1 MNDVLDWVLYA
12 RDEVHNVTTV
22 YVNQYLKA
30 QRVLDPGRL
39 PTAIQP
45 IGIVLFLR
53 LGSKIPVCFKGYRPR
68 ALHRVQPDMPLP
80 CSLSADIL
88 QSSRLHRF

>member
-39 PTAIQP
+39 PTAIFLNLDVSESLKTP
-45 IGIVLFLR
+45 YFPGVSTSLFLWR
-53 LGSKIPVCFKGYRPR
+53 SQSLPPSLTLKGGKIGGNFFSG
-68 ALHRVQPDMPLP
+68 
-80 CSLSADIL
+80 
-88 QSSRLHRF
+88 

>member
-39 PTAIQP
+39 PTANVSMRINEMGLVGP
-45 IGIVLFLR
+45 EN
-53 LGSKIPVCFKGYRPR
+53 P
-68 ALHRVQPDMPLP
+68 
-80 CSLSADIL
+80 
-88 QSSRLHRF
+88 

>member
-39 PTAIQP
+39 PTATP
-45 IGIVLFLR
+45 
-53 LGSKIPVCFKGYRPR
+53 S
-68 ALHRVQPDMPLP
+68 LHQ
-80 CSLSADIL
+80 LSAPL
-88 QSSRLHRF
+88 V

>member
-39 PTAIQP
+39 PTANISMRINEMDLTGPKNPQLP
-45 IGIVLFLR
+45 RGFADTDRTSETAGNAKIGL
-53 LGSKIPVCFKGYRPR
+53 
-68 ALHRVQPDMPLP
+68 
-80 CSLSADIL
+80 
-88 QSSRLHRF
+88 

>member
-39 PTAIQP
+39 PTAM
-45 IGIVLFLR
+45 IGLIANHF
-53 LGSKIPVCFKGYRPR
+53 GS
-68 ALHRVQPDMPLP
+68 AEHQLLPLP
-80 CSLSADIL
+80 AGQGATLGQPRCSPAMY
-88 QSSRLHRF
+88 RTANP

>member
-39 PTAIQP
+39 PTASILLKIENNP
-45 IGIVLFLR
+45 NLEPRNGAVLR
-53 LGSKIPVCFKGYRPR
+53 CF
-68 ALHRVQPDMPLP
+68 RVGDRTFETLK
-80 CSLSADIL
+80 SG
-88 QSSRLHRF
+88 

>member
-39 PTAIQP
+39 PTA
-45 IGIVLFLR
+45 
-53 LGSKIPVCFKGYRPR
+53 
-68 ALHRVQPDMPLP
+68 
-80 CSLSADIL
+80 
-88 QSSRLHRF
+88 SRLLVSMIY

>member
-39 PTAIQP
+39 PTAIALNK
-45 IGIVLFLR
+45 ISA
-53 LGSKIPVCFKGYRPR
+53 LGVG
-68 ALHRVQPDMPLP
+68 
-80 CSLSADIL
+80 
-88 QSSRLHRF
+88 

>member
-45 IGIVLFLR
+45 IGIILFH
-53 LGSKIPVCFKGYRPR
+53 GSGAKNPVHFKGYR
-68 ALHRVQPDMPLP
+68 
-80 CSLSADIL
+80 
-88 QSSRLHRF
+88 

>member
-39 PTAIQP
+39 PTANISMRINEMGLPRPENPQLP
-45 IGIVLFLR
+45 RGFGDRDRTSETAENAEIGL
-53 LGSKIPVCFKGYRPR
+53 
-68 ALHRVQPDMPLP
+68 
-80 CSLSADIL
+80 
-88 QSSRLHRF
+88 